1 MLFSALFLYPEDSPA
16 SYTNLVYYTL
26 NHRLLKA
33 GFVCALSL
41 SRSLCPDS
49 LAGSGHGTIRKIGGG
64 AWLQLVILN

>member
-26 NHRLLKA
+26 NHPMLKA
-33 GFVCALSL
+33 EGLSVRSL

-49 LAGSGHGTIRKIGGG
+49 LAGSGHGTIRKIGGVLG
-64 AWLQLVILN
+64 YSQ